1 MKFFRN
7 AAAALLLAGCAGS
20 SAGYENISAE
30 QAMNIMKSDAD
41 CVIVDVRT
49 KEEYDEGHI
58 RNALLIP
65 VSQIEQGARDQ
76 LQDREQTVLV
86 YCRSGARA
94 STACSRLVKMGYQHV
109 YNFGGIID
117 WPYEVVR

>member
-1 MKFFRN
+1 MKFLRN
-7 AAAALLLAGCAGS
+7 AAAALLLAGCAG

-30 QAMNIMKSDAD
+30 QAMNIMKSDAE

-49 KEEYDEGHI
+49 QEEYDEGHI

-65 VSQIEQGARDQ
+65 VDEIEQGAQD
-76 LQDREQTVLV
+76 LLHDREQTVLV

-94 STACSRLVKMGYQHV
+94 STACGKLVKMGYQHV